1 MFRVMRK
8 HFLVDDKQSPQDIF
22 KDDTEE
28 LRNTNQRKSE
38 LFLDT
43 GGEWVAVVERSGNG

>member
-1 MFRVMRK
+1 MRK

-28 LRNTNQRKSE
+28 LRNTNQRKTG
-38 LFLDT
+38 LFLEV
-43 GGEWVAVVERSGNG
+43 GGECFGFVERSGNR

>member
-1 MFRVMRK
+1 MRK
-8 HFLVDDKQSPQDIF
+8 HFLVDDKQSAQDIF